1 MIEIKSRSEVER
13 MRRASAIVAEI
24 LAELVEMVRPGLAT
38 AELDAAAEE
47 RIARR
52 GAKPAFK
59 NYRVGDSIFPAVLC
73 TSVNEEIVHGI
84 PSGRTLAEGDI
95 IGLDFGVIYEGYYA
109 DSAVT
114 VPVGRIDPK
123 AERLI
128 ATTRRCLDAAI
139 EQLRPGRRIGDIG
152 AVVQAIAETEGYGVV
167 RDFVGHGIGRAL
179 HEDPQVPNFGIAGR
193 GRSLKPG
200 MVLAVEP
207 MINEGT
213 PAVRMLSDG
222 WTAVTA
228 DGKRSAHFEH
238 TVAITEDGPWVLTS
252 AN

>member
-1 MIEIKSRSEVER
+1 MIEIKSRSEVES
-13 MRRASAIVAEI
+13 MRRASGIVAEI
-24 LAELVEMVRPGLAT
+24 LVELVEMVRPGLTT
-38 AELDAAAEE
+38 AALDAAAEA
-47 RIARR
+47 RIARL

-114 VPVGRIDPK
+114 VPVGRIDPRS
-123 AERLI
+123 ERLI

-139 EQLRPGRRIGDIG
+139 EQLRPGRRIGDVG
-152 AVVQAIAETEGYGVV
+152 AAVQAIAEAEGYGVV

-213 PAVRMLSDG
+213 PAVRVLADG

>member
-24 LAELVEMVRPGLAT
+24 LAELVERVRPGLAT

>member
-1 MIEIKSRSEVER
+1 MIEIKSRSEVES
-13 MRRASAIVAEI
+13 MRRASGVVAEI
-24 LAELVEMVRPGLAT
+24 LVELVEMVRPGLTT
-38 AELDAAAEE
+38 AALDAAAEA
-47 RIARR
+47 RIARL

-114 VPVGRIDPK
+114 VPVGRIDPRS
-123 AERLI
+123 ERLI

-139 EQLRPGRRIGDIG
+139 EQLRPGHRIGDVG
-152 AVVQAIAETEGYGVV
+152 AVVQAIAEAEGYGVV

-213 PAVRMLSDG
+213 PAVRVLSDG

>member
-1 MIEIKSRSEVER
+1 MIEIKSRSEVES
-13 MRRASAIVAEI
+13 MRRASGVVAEI
-24 LAELVEMVRPGLAT
+24 LVELVEMVRPGLTT
-38 AELDAAAEE
+38 AALDAAAEA
-47 RIARR
+47 RIARL

-114 VPVGRIDPK
+114 VPVGRIDPRS
-123 AERLI
+123 ERLI

-139 EQLRPGRRIGDIG
+139 EQLRPGRRIGDVG
-152 AVVQAIAETEGYGVV
+152 AVVQAIAEAEGYGVV

-213 PAVRMLSDG
+213 PAVRVLSDG